1 MNLIDWIV
9 VALIVVFAIF
19 GMLFGFGKGLK
30 FFTGGIIGVI
40 ISIFICYALG
50 GVIYSI
56 GFVKKGLSA
65 FSGLLENKNGFC
77 NFLLKIHI
85 EIIVFYVALF
95 ILVSIARIVIVR
107 IIKRVAEVENL
118 FLIIINK
125 TFGVILFV
133 GVFFVLLLMVFWIMA
148 LIGVGG
154 SGNVPGF
161 IAKSGLKLNW
171 LYEHNPFMTI
181 LKYVFKFRF
190 TVKVP
195 A

>member
-1 MNLIDWIV
+1 MTLIDWIV

-30 FFTGGIIGVI
+30 FFTCGIFGII

-65 FSGLLENKNGFC
+65 FSGALENKNAFC

-85 EIIVFYVALF
+85 EVIVFYVALF

-107 IIKRVAEVENL
+107 VIKKVAEVENL

-133 GVFFVLLLMVFWIMA
+133 GAFFMIMLFVFWIMA

-154 SGNVPGF
+154 SGKTPGF
-161 IAKSGLKLNW
+161 LLNSGLKLNW

-181 LKYVFKFRF
+181 LRFVFKIRI
-190 TVKVP
+190 TVP